1 MSQKVLLVEKER
13 FLLDDSKKYMITGI
27 ISKEDQI
34 ESFLDGKLL
43 PSEVQERIVLSPRER
58 TLDEQFPGGK
68 WADVFLTLPEDL
80 KKHKVIKVYAV
91 NGKQRRLWYKSNVLE
106 IARKQG
112 RPQFFLDAEIFAPQ
126 ENAVGLGGWAVAR
139 TPLQYRAYDENKK
152 PLKIKVKR
160 CIRMD
165 VAEMYRECTI
175 EK

>member
-80 KKHKVIKVYAV
+80 KKHKVIKW
-91 NGKQRRLWYKSNVLE
+91 K
-106 IARKQG
+106 
-112 RPQFFLDAEIFAPQ
+112 AETS
-126 ENAVGLGGWAVAR
+126 VV
-139 TPLQYRAYDENKK
+139 
-152 PLKIKVKR
+152 
-160 CIRMD
+160 
-165 VAEMYRECTI
+165 
-175 EK
+175 